1 MPRSQMAQIADG
13 PDRGW
18 PRSRLVQGAAYGRR
32 QQWLVMQ
39 AEVWIQGRVWVGGN
53 AWMLSGGWIGGD
65 GA

>member
-1 MPRSQMAQIADG
+1 MAQFVG
-13 PDRGW
+13 GSVHGW
-18 PRSRLVQGAAYGRR
+18 PRSRVMQGAIDGRR

-39 AEVWIQGRVWVGGN
+39 AEVWIQSRVWVAGN